1 MSKNLLINTNDMS
14 IFEPRRYYQ
23 EYEGTFITATN
34 KSEDDT
40 LDTSRYIEVTEIWG
54 NTVQDEN
61 NLEDIQSVG
70 ELYVDDEGNPIL
82 DELGREQY
90 KVEVESCNK
99 NLLDITQKIVY
110 RKGRKQSGVTI
121 NIEDFMYT
129 EGDSGNRP
137 TLVQKVL
144 PNTQYNISY
153 QEKIGAINLDIN
165 QYSDL
170 PKYAREEESTFIKSI
185 YYAGSLRNITITTES
200 NCKYIGISFYTSTDA
215 IQGFKGLQVEK
226 NNSMSSHTV
235 PQSNKTTILLPCQ
248 LQKVGD
254 VYDRL
259 YWDSEKGRYVVEK
272 KLVVTEFDN
281 ENWNLI
287 ANKEKVIL
295 FGKFDNLLGIEW
307 DLVITG
313 RKNSSLCSLSTWV
326 DVNMISDR
334 NGHRLLINGQFAVQV
349 VKTDLISEDLEGFK
363 DYLSTKHKILYYPL
377 RNSELIETNITEKI
391 LLPCYEEKTHVFV
404 NSTVDATMKVLVPYK
419 VII

>member
-23 EYEGTFITATN
+23 EYEGTFITVTD
-34 KSEDDT
+34 KSEDDII
-40 LDTSRYIEVTEIWG
+40 DTDRFIEVTEIWG

-82 DELGREQY
+82 DDLGREQY
-90 KVEVESCNK
+90 KIEIESCNYK
-99 NLLDITQKIVY
+99 RLYTNEEIVELYNNMGYSNVKAEYTQDGLFKLTNNGGWFNPNKVFKGKPNTEYTFYTPGITSIYTHGLTLVKKYSNDFYVY
-110 RKGRKQSGVTI
+110 RTDSTGEFGHLIQGDIGIAFDFKIYEGNIS
-121 NIEDFMYT
+121 NIE
-129 EGDSGNRP
+129 
-137 TLVQKVL
+137 
-144 PNTQYNISY
+144 
-153 QEKIGAINLDIN
+153 
-165 QYSDL
+165 
-170 PKYAREEESTFIKSI
+170 
-185 YYAGSLRNITITTES
+185 NIT
-200 NCKYIGISFYTSTDA
+200 
-215 IQGFKGLQVEK
+215 EK
-226 NNSMSSHTV
+226 SH
-235 PQSNKTTILLPCQ
+235 KTTILLPCQ

-272 KLVVTEFDN
+272 KIGVTEFDN

-334 NGHRLLINGQFAVQV
+334 NGHRLLTNRQFTIQV

-377 RNSELIETNITEKI
+377 RNPQLIETNITEKI
-391 LLPCYEEKTHVFV
+391 QLPCYEEKTHIFV

-419 VII
+419 EII